1 MAAKRDEPHLRD
13 RILAASVELVQE
25 AGIGALSM
33 REVARRAG
41 VSHQAPYH
49 HFSDKE
55 AILAALA
62 EAGFRR
68 LADALEAATGADAV
82 EALTAS
88 GQAYL
93 QFAIEHPA
101 HFRIM
106 FRPELV
112 ELERYPTAVEEADR
126 AYAALE
132 TLVARVVEA
141 GRLPPELAP
150 GLVGLS
156 WSFVHGLAGLVLDGP
171 LRAEEEQAEVVAGTF
186 SAFSHLVR
194 QATLPSPPGSRGPA
208 RRTPGRGRTSPPG
221 RGSGGSPR

>member
-93 QFAIEHPA
+93 QFAIE
-101 HFRIM
+101 
-106 FRPELV
+106 
-112 ELERYPTAVEEADR
+112 
-126 AYAALE
+126 
-132 TLVARVVEA
+132 
-141 GRLPPELAP
+141 
-150 GLVGLS
+150 
-156 WSFVHGLAGLVLDGP
+156 
-171 LRAEEEQAEVVAGTF
+171 
-186 SAFSHLVR
+186 
-194 QATLPSPPGSRGPA
+194 
-208 RRTPGRGRTSPPG
+208 
-221 RGSGGSPR
+221 